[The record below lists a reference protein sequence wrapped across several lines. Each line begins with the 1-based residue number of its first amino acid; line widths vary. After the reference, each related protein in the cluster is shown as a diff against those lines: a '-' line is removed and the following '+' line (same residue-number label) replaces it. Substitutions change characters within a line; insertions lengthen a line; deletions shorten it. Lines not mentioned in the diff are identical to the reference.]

1 MAIRSVV
8 VRIEGRVQGVGFRA
22 WTRREAVAL
31 GLGGAVRNHADG
43 SVEAEIEG
51 EAPAVAAMLD
61 KCRRGPTHAD
71 VASIAVEERPCRHFT
86 DFTVVRGW

>member
-31 GLGGAVRNHADG
+31 GLAGTVRNLADG
-43 SVEAEIEG
+43 RVEVELEG
-51 EAPAVAAMLD
+51 EAQAVAAMIER
-61 KCRRGPTHAD
+61 CRRGPGHAE
-71 VASIAVEERPCRHFT
+71 VTGMVFEERPSRHLVGF
-86 DFTVVRGW
+86 DVVRWR